1 MAQPDETRIVR
12 SKNLFVHIILRQNKD
27 QIAQLFDD
35 PGAVLELLTGL
46 LKIDKQGLRIKIGHF
61 AQSILQGNAADQIN
75 REVKEL
81 REEGKIRDF
90 TEDERGTTTW
100 AELMKEID
108 DGIPDTD
115 KLEAM
120 KIFFIE
126 VNRVNST
133 DEKRMLNYQL
143 FRIAKSMDSG
153 KLLILR
159 AAYAMMGEVGTGEW
173 TIQRWA
179 DAVAKKLGHGLTGLV
194 LKDESALME
203 LGLITL
209 HRDVTVGPPNT
220 AARIDNGRLTD
231 LGIKLCETIQNYQD
245 RIES

>member
-1 MAQPDETRIVR
+1 MASTDETLIIR
-12 SKNLFVHIILRQNKD
+12 SKTLFEHTILPQNKD

-35 PGAVLELLTGL
+35 PRAVLELVTGL
-46 LKIDKQGLRIKIGHF
+46 LTIDKQGLRIKIGHF
-61 AQSILQGNAADQIN
+61 AQSVLQGNAAEQIN
-75 REVKEL
+75 REIKEL

-120 KIFFIE
+120 KVFFIE
-126 VNRVNST
+126 VNSVNAT
-133 DEKRMLNYQL
+133 DEQRMLDYQL
-143 FRIAKSMDSG
+143 FRIAKSLDSG

-159 AAYAMMGEVGTGEW
+159 AAYAIKGEVGSGEW

-179 DAVAKKLGHGLTGLV
+179 DAVAKKLGHGLTALI
-194 LKDESALME
+194 LKDESALIE
-203 LGLITL
+203 LGLISP
-209 HRDVTVGPPNT
+209 HRDVTVGLPNQV
-220 AARIDNGRLTD
+220 ARVDNGRLTD
-231 LGIKLCETIQNYQD
+231 LGIKLCETVENYRD
-245 RIES
+245 RIEI

>member
-1 MAQPDETRIVR
+1 MAPPDETRIVR
-12 SKNLFVHIILRQNKD
+12 SKNLFEHTILPQNKD

-46 LKIDKQGLRIKIGHF
+46 LTIDKQGLRIKIGHF
-61 AQSILQGNAADQIN
+61 TQSILQGNAVEQIN
-75 REVKEL
+75 REIKEL
-81 REEGKIRDF
+81 REKGKIRDF

-126 VNRVNST
+126 VNRVNAT

-143 FRIAKSMDSG
+143 FRIAKGLDSG

-159 AAYAMMGEVGTGEW
+159 AAYAIKGEVGRGEW

-179 DAVAKKLGHGLTGLV
+179 VAVAKKLGHGLTALV

-203 LGLITL
+203 LGLISP
-209 HRDVTVGPPNT
+209 HRDATVGLPNQV
-220 AARIDNGRLTD
+220 ARVDNGRLTD

-245 RIES
+245 RVES

>member
-1 MAQPDETRIVR
+1 MSPPDETRIVR
-12 SKNLFVHIILRQNKD
+12 SKNLFEHIILRQNKD

-61 AQSILQGNAADQIN
+61 AQSILQGNAVDQIN
-75 REVKEL
+75 REIKEL

-108 DGIPDTD
+108 DGVPDTD

-143 FRIAKSMDSG
+143 FRIAKSLDSG

-159 AAYAMMGEVGTGEW
+159 ATYAMKGEVGTGEW

-179 DAVAKKLGHGLTGLV
+179 DAAAKKLGHGLTGLV
-194 LKDESALME
+194 LKDEAALME
-203 LGLITL
+203 LGLISP
-209 HRDVTVGPPNT
+209 HRDVTVGPPN
-220 AARIDNGRLTD
+220 ASARIDNGRLTD